1 MNIILKALVGSH
13 LYGLDTEDSDE
24 DYCGIFVRPLKE
36 LLGFGNE
43 EETYVYKNPD
53 TTYHEIKKFMRLAA
67 KGNPT
72 LLEIL
77 FCPFSHYS
85 ISSYEGDLLIMNRE
99 SFLSN
104 HVRDAFGGYSYQQA
118 MKLQNRTKN
127 GMIGFSP
134 RTSKR
139 TEKHARHC
147 FRLLRQGRELME
159 TGTLNPVVKDKDE
172 LFEIG
177 KLPVDKIIERFTE
190 EYADYKNVKSIL
202 PDEPDWNRL
211 NQILLEIR
219 GV

>member
-1 MNIILKALVGSH
+1 MNIILKARVGSH
-13 LYGLDTEDSDE
+13 LYGLNTEDSDE

-53 TTYHEIKKFMRLAA
+53 TTYHELKKYMRLAA

-72 LLEIL
+72 LLELL
-77 FCPFSHYS
+77 FCPSYA
-85 ISSYEGDLLIMNRE
+85 ISSPGGDLLINNRE
-99 SFLSN
+99 AFLSN
-104 HVRDAFGGYSYQQA
+104 HIRAAFGGYSYQQA
-118 MKLQNRTKN
+118 IKLQKRTEN

-159 TGTLNPVVKDKDE
+159 TGVLNPVVKDKDE
-172 LFEIG
+172 LFAIG
-177 KLPVDKIIERFTE
+177 KLPVDQIIKLFTE
-190 EYADYKNVKSIL
+190 EYADYQNVKSIL
-202 PDEPDWNRL
+202 PDEPDWNHL
-211 NQILLEIR
+211 DEILLKIR